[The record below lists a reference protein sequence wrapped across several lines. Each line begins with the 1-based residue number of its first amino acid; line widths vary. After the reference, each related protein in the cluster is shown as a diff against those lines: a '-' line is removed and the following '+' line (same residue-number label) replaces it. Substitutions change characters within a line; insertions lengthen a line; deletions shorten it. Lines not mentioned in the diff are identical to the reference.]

1 MEEIN
6 LEELWRLAD
15 EHYEANENL
24 RDQYEEEGD
33 SQRTWYHDG
42 WMDAMR
48 WLMDV
53 LEEGV
58 EVAMDT
64 DGSLDDDENMNEW

>member
-15 EHYEANENL
+15 EHYETNENL